1 MPKCCEGCHNLRE
14 GGSCTVYKHCMKWRI
29 WYAVEWERIRI
40 AAKVKRRG
48 YYGSESV
55 FDAAANTKKAD

>member
-1 MPKCCEGCHNLRE
+1 
-14 GGSCTVYKHCMKWRI
+14 MKWRI

-40 AAKVKRRG
+40 AAQAKVKRRG

-55 FDAAANTKKAD
+55 FDAAANAKEAD

>member
-14 GGSCTVYKHCMKWRI
+14 GGSCTVYKHCLKWRI

-40 AAKVKRRG
+40 AA
-48 YYGSESV
+48 SETRKETTV
-55 FDAAANTKKAD
+55 NNTTTNHEKGK